1 MTRATGHVQTTHTP
15 GRPAASTAARKEAKR
30 DPSSA
35 QNARL
40 CRDDNENRSDGRGR
54 KRGGSEGESRFFA
67 ALPSYVRAGRMTTRT
82 EARPET
88 LHGGHLYG
96 NEGADVMQQ
105 AGAVAFGDDQLDRDV
120 GEGPGGGAGVLG
132 EEDDRNFGHDLF
144 ELARGLQAVEDRHG
158 NVEDDE

>member
-40 CRDDNENRSDGRGR
+40 CPFLRQGKRDDNENRSEGL
-54 KRGGSEGESRFFA
+54 GGSEGESRFFA
-67 ALPSYVRAGRMTTRT
+67 ALPSYVRAGMMV
-82 EARPET
+82 ARNGAGRET
-88 LHGGHLYG
+88 LYRD
-96 NEGADVMQQ
+96 EGADVMQQ

-120 GEGPGGGAGVLG
+120 GEGP
-132 EEDDRNFGHDLF
+132 
-144 ELARGLQAVEDRHG
+144 
-158 NVEDDE
+158 